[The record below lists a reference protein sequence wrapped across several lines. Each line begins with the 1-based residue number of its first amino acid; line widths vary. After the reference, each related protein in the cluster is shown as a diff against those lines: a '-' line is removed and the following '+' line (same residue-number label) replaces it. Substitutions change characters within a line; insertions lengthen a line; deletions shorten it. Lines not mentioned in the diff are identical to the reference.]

1 MMEELNN
8 VPSFLQPSK
17 PKRLTLD
24 QLQEERKRLTEINR
38 INRLNAERNKLLQ
51 QEQEKYAKE
60 RQQRVEAAKKV
71 GIRVVNV
78 FKGGLEKISE
88 LDKSRTNAKPLIN
101 VPQFPRKGIYK

>member
-1 MMEELNN
+1 MDELNN

-51 QEQEKYAKE
+51 QEQEKYARE
-60 RQQRVEAAKKV
+60 RQQRIDAAKKV
-71 GIRVVNV
+71 GAGVVNV
-78 FKGGLEKISE
+78 FKGGLEKVNE
-88 LDKSRTNAKPLIN
+88 FDKSRMGAKPLIN

>member
-1 MMEELNN
+1 MDELNN

-51 QEQEKYAKE
+51 QEQEKYSRE
-60 RQQRVEAAKKV
+60 RQQRIDALKKV
-71 GIRVVNV
+71 GAGVVNV
-78 FKGGLEKISE
+78 FKGGLEKVSE
-88 LDKSRTNAKPLIN
+88 
-101 VPQFPRKGIYK
+101 FPRKGIYR